1 MFVKNI
7 LKGFE
12 RDTKIEVY
20 IFDERLKVYTPFD
33 YYGTVGEFMD
43 SGLINYATIDE
54 DNLLEIEDDRIVI
67 FMR

>member
-7 LKGFE
+7 LKAFE

-20 IFDERLKVYTPFD
+20 VFDEHLKVFTPLD
-33 YYGTVGEFMD
+33 YGNVGEFMD
-43 SGLINYATIDE
+43 SGLMTYATIDE
-54 DNLLEIEDDRIVI
+54 DNLLEIEDDKILI

>member
-12 RDTKIEVY
+12 RDTKIEAY
-20 IFDERLKVYTPFD
+20 AFDEHLKVYTPLD
-33 YYGTVGEFMD
+33 YGTVGEFMD
-43 SGLINYATIDE
+43 SGLMTYATIDE

>member
-1 MFVKNI
+1 MFIKNI
-7 LKGFE
+7 LKAFE

-20 IFDERLKVYTPFD
+20 TFDERLKVYTPLD
-33 YYGTVGEFMD
+33 YRTVGEFMD
-43 SGLINYATIDE
+43 SGLMTYATIDE

>member
-7 LKGFE
+7 LKAFE

-20 IFDERLKVYTPFD
+20 TFDERLKVYTPLD
-33 YYGTVGEFMD
+33 YKTVGEFMD
-43 SGLINYATIDE
+43 SGLMTYATIDE

>member
-7 LKGFE
+7 LKAFE

-20 IFDERLKVYTPFD
+20 AFDEHLKVFTPLD
-33 YYGTVGEFMD
+33 YGTVGEFMD
-43 SGLINYATIDE
+43 SGLMTYTTIDE
-54 DNLLEIEDDRIVI
+54 DNLLEIEDNKILI

>member
-7 LKGFE
+7 LKAFE

-20 IFDERLKVYTPFD
+20 TFDKRLKVYIPLD
-33 YYGTVGEFMD
+33 YKTVGEFMD
-43 SGLINYATIDE
+43 SGLMTYATIDE